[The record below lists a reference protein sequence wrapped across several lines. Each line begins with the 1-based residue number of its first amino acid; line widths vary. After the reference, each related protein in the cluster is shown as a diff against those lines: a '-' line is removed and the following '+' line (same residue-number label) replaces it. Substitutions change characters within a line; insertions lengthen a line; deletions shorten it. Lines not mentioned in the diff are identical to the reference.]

1 MKKHLRNFFERKDEM
16 GKSNFENLVPEIT
29 NIAKGLSSFW
39 NNKFEVNELVNEAWI
54 KRKRLKSTDIPLIL
68 RRAKFDMIDYIRC
81 QEGRLQSIDENGKKR
96 YKPKHITNIVFI
108 DDNNEE
114 QKAFIFDRPVEDKS
128 FLSLENKELIDILL
142 EETTDREETVIRKY
156 FLEEKSLKEVG
167 KEMSR
172 LRCRMGSSLKRNGL
186 SDVRISLIKKA
197 GLEKCRRKLETMN
210 I

>member
-1 MKKHLRNFFERKDEM
+1 M
-16 GKSNFENLVPEIT
+16 GKSNFEKLVPEIT

-81 QEGRLQSIDENGKKR
+81 QEGRLQSFDKNGEAVERRK
-96 YKPKHITNIVFI
+96 YKPKHITNIVFTD
-108 DDNNEE
+108 DDNEE
-114 QKAFIFDRPVEDKS
+114 HKSLIFDSPVEDNNL
-128 FLSLENKELIDILL
+128 LSLENKELIDILL

-167 KEMSR
+167 EEMGR
-172 LRCRMGSSLKRNGL
+172 LRCQMGSSLKRSGL
-186 SDVRISLIKKA
+186 SDVRISILKKS
-197 GLEKCRRKLETMN
+197 GLEKCRRKLKTMN